1 MSRYE
6 CFHLFQ
12 VNITLLE
19 EHATI
24 IGAIELL

>member
-12 VNITLLE
+12 INIILLE
-19 EHATI
+19 EHGTI